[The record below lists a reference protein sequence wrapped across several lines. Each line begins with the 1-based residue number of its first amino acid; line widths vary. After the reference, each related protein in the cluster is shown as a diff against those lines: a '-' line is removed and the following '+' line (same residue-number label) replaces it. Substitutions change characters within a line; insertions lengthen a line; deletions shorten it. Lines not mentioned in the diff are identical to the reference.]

1 MILILIFAA
10 WQNVER
16 SESMGDREIRRAV
29 VFLAALMFRIVVTGK
44 LIRLSNDDFL
54 KLKQLKDRD
63 FSPFE

>member
-1 MILILIFAA
+1 
-10 WQNVER
+10 
-16 SESMGDREIRRAV
+16 MGDRAIRRAV